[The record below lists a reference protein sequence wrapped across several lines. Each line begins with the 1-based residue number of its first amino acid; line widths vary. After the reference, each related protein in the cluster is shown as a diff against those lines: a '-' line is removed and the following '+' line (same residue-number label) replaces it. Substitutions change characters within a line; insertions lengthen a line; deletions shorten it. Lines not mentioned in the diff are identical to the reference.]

1 MIGSV
6 LELTNNKSMKG
17 MSLYLLQ
24 IIVRSSVSCKIYWT
38 STLLYLVVLHF
49 CNTICSRKERKMEYK
64 YDHIIR
70 ILLSKG
76 GWIRVPLFLPR
87 GQDGK

>member
-1 MIGSV
+1 
-6 LELTNNKSMKG
+6 
-17 MSLYLLQ
+17 
-24 IIVRSSVSCKIYWT
+24 
-38 STLLYLVVLHF
+38 
-49 CNTICSRKERKMEYK
+49 MEYK

-87 GQDGK
+87 DQDGK